1 MRSFDCQ
8 GRKAF
13 WDEREFGAAAELVLG
28 RDGQAVEG
36 GERFERDGST
46 ANWANPA
53 LFVVGV
59 SGRIEMKVYCGGGR
73 GGLKIEVV
81 IKTRA
86 GVGAIETRLMNTE
99 QFEFT
104 GAGGFGGRAAFQR
117 NRFDFVNEAGESAG
131 NTIGIGV
138 FVVGEARAK
147 IFRLADV
154 KDAIGRAA
162 HDVNAGFAR
171 GGFEKLIAETLDQR
185 SGQRE

>member
-86 GVGAIETRLMNTE
+86 GVGAVEKRVVDKE
-99 QFEFT
+99 RVQVG
-104 GAGGFGGRAAFQR
+104 GAGG
-117 NRFDFVNEAGESAG
+117 
-131 NTIGIGV
+131 
-138 FVVGEARAK
+138 
-147 IFRLADV
+147 L
-154 KDAIGRAA
+154 
-162 HDVNAGFAR
+162 
-171 GGFEKLIAETLDQR
+171 
-185 SGQRE
+185 